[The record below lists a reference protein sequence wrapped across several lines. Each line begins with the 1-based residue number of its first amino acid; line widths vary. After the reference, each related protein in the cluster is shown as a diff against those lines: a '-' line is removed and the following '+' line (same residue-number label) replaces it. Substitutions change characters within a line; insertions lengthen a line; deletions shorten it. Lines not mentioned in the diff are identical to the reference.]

1 MNPRIFK
8 KLCKRASL
16 ALIKSGYAK
25 DLDMIA
31 KNNDECPE
39 VCMEYNW
46 ELKSFYDKKR
56 HPKWPEMHLNTLNGT
71 QGFGAMS
78 GYYEP
83 EWWDKSS
90 LCMLTEAVFDHF
102 TDWEN
107 FDDGEMSWPK
117 NKTPKKIRE
126 SAIKA
131 IKFYENL
138 TA

>member
-16 ALIKSGYAK
+16 ALIKSGYVK
-25 DLDMIA
+25 HLDFITQD
-31 KNNDECPE
+31 NDESPE
-39 VCMEYNW
+39 ICMNYNW
-46 ELKSFYDKKR
+46 ELKSFYNKKL
-56 HPKWPEMHLNTLNGT
+56 HPKWPTMYLNTLDGT

-78 GYYEP
+78 GYYEL

-90 LCMLTEAVFDHF
+90 LCMLREAVFDHF

-117 NKTPKKIRE
+117 NKTPEKIR
-126 SAIKA
+126 SSPINA
-131 IKFYENL
+131 IKFYESL
-138 TA
+138 KA